1 MPHNTSTMLP
11 PLEVN
16 LEAFGVSR
24 NGFLPEE
31 LPLQRLSDQ
40 YYESWETIIH
50 LLPVLISTKSLRGKV
65 DDLEILSTSGL
76 TSTREWQRAY
86 LVLSFLTHSYIWE
99 AGGPSEVSCTP
110 FVRSNSSE

>member
-1 MPHNTSTMLP
+1 MLP

-16 LEAFGVSR
+16 LEAFGVSQ

-31 LPLQRLSDQ
+31 SPLQRLSDQ

-50 LLPVLISTKSLRGKV
+50 RLPTLLRTKSLKSKI
-65 DDLEILSTSGL
+65 DSLEVLSTLQLS
-76 TSTREWQRAY
+76 SRAEWQRAY

-99 AGGPSEVSCTP
+99 AGGPSEVRRAQPARTTLP
-110 FVRSNSSE
+110 Q